1 MCIMLSSAL
10 LIDLSLKYQY
20 DGIFNWLL
28 LVAIGIWGA
37 SLVLFIQMMQK
48 QKELERFG
56 YRKNS
61 PTPVVWYIVYF
72 ACLLSFIFSFVS
84 LLMVAIQKKRI
95 EHIQKLFIKSIKT
108 LTKTEIKWRH

>member
-1 MCIMLSSAL
+1 MCIISSLAL

-20 DGIFNWLL
+20 DVIFNWLL
-28 LVAIGIWGA
+28 LVAIGIWVA
-37 SLVLFIQMMQK
+37 SLALFIQMMQK

-61 PTPVVWYIVYF
+61 PTPIVWYIVNF
-72 ACLLSFIFSFVS
+72 ACLLSFVFSFVS

-95 EHIQKLFIKSIKT
+95 ERILRMFIQS
-108 LTKTEIKWRH
+108 TKC

>member
-1 MCIMLSSAL
+1 MYIISSMAL
-10 LIDLSLKYQY
+10 FIDLSLKYQY

-28 LVAIGIWGA
+28 LVAIGIWVA
-37 SLVLFIQMMQK
+37 SLVLFIQMMQR

-72 ACLLSFIFSFVS
+72 ACLLSFVFSFVS

-95 EHIQKLFIKSIKT
+95 ERILRQFIQS
-108 LTKTEIKWRH
+108 TKY

>member
-1 MCIMLSSAL
+1 MCIISSLAL

-20 DGIFNWLL
+20 GGIFNWLL
-28 LVAIGIWGA
+28 LVAIGIWVA
-37 SLVLFIQMMQK
+37 SLVLFIQMMQR

-72 ACLLSFIFSFVS
+72 ACLLSFVFSFVS

-95 EHIQKLFIKSIKT
+95 ERILRLFIQS
-108 LTKTEIKWRH
+108 TKY

>member
-1 MCIMLSSAL
+1 MCIISSLAL

-28 LVAIGIWGA
+28 LVAIGICVA
-37 SLVLFIQMMQK
+37 SLVLFIQMMQR

-72 ACLLSFIFSFVS
+72 ACLLSFVFSFVS

-95 EHIQKLFIKSIKT
+95 ERILRLFIQS
-108 LTKTEIKWRH
+108 TKY